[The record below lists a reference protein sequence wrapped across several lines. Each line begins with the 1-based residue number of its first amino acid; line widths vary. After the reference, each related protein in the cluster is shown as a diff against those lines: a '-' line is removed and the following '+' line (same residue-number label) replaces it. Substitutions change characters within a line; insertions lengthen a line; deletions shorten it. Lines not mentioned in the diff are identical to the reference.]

1 MKRFS
6 TLLLVFLCAFLVV
19 FMMGGSGQTVLATK
33 IVEESLDTQL
43 RNQGVDPTDMALVKS
58 TAKSNESFY
67 LRELAI
73 RYLASQNADI
83 GDYLSDTNVEV
94 RITVAELLFDAGS
107 EDGMAVMVK
116 DFKQLT
122 RSGIALD
129 REHFL
134 RLRDDATRDSS
145 LIRALEVAKVLA
157 KGGDMRG
164 LKLAALAAV
173 DAPLEAQRYRA
184 VWVLEE
190 SLRQTRKAHDE
201 AMSAF
206 SKAASTEPDHIVIN
220 MIVAAMLRL
229 QGEDAR
235 TIIVQIRDRLELPS
249 PFKRE
254 HFDRILAK
262 MPKPESPTAP

>member
-6 TLLLVFLCAFLVV
+6 ILLLVFLCVFLVV
-19 FMMGGSGQTVLATK
+19 FMMGGPGQTALAEK
-33 IVEESLDTQL
+33 AIEPLDAQL
-43 RNQGVDPTDMALVKS
+43 RNQGVDPADMAVVKS

-73 RYLASQNADI
+73 RYLASQNVDI
-83 GDYLSDTNVEV
+83 GDYLSDKNVEV

-129 REHFL
+129 RERFL
-134 RLRDDATRDSS
+134 KLRDDATRDSS

-164 LKLAALAAV
+164 LKLATLAAV

-235 TIIVQIRDRLELPS
+235 TIIVQIRDRQELPP

-254 HFDRILAK
+254 HLDRILAR
-262 MPKPESPTAP
+262 MSKPESPTVP